1 MTRKLRKILDDMKD
15 VVRVVLDDIVKQ
27 IKNLFVNRT
36 IIMMDY
42 KVSRK
47 REQIIN
53 DTFKNT
59 NRSIN
64 PNNEFN

>member
-47 REQIIN
+47 REQIIK